1 MQRESRWCWPALL
14 AGIAMLVICCEKPTS
29 LYYNDSPAFTVEY
42 PKEWNVPR
50 ELFMGDVMSVAGPDR
65 YTSLKINISFRS
77 AYDTLADAPRTCV
90 TALQKM
96 YPESSRHKVQL
107 KKMILLQ
114 DGTRALYV
122 FVSCKLDNER
132 IFLVS
137 SNVIAFKGNRTVMVI
152 CTTLA
157 RKPYDVLQD
166 VTHSLRFTKVKVKPP
181 VKPKVIRI
189 AIMDFIPKGIPAS
202 LALDIS
208 EMIRAEMKKNRDY
221 VVIERSQMN
230 ELLKRFQQIECTNVA
245 CAIKVARLLTVQKI
259 VIGSASQLGATIAI
273 SGSMVDA
280 EKGTEERSAT
290 HVAYSR
296 RDLSNAVTH
305 FIRKLRGF

>member
-1 MQRESRWCWPALL
+1 MQSESRWCWPALL
-14 AGIAMLVICCEKPTS
+14 AGIALLVICCEKPTT
-29 LYYNDSPAFTVEY
+29 LYYNDSPAFSVEY

-65 YTSLKINISFRS
+65 YTSLKINIAFKSE
-77 AYDTLADAPRTCV
+77 YDTLADAPKACV

-107 KKMILLQ
+107 KKMILLE
-114 DGTRALYV
+114 DGTSALYV
-122 FVSCKLDNER
+122 FVSCKLDDEK

-137 SNVIAFKGNRTVMVI
+137 SNVIAFKDNRTVMVI

-157 RKPYDVLQD
+157 RKPYDILQD
-166 VTHSLRFTKVKVKPP
+166 VTHSLRFTKVKVKRP
-181 VKPKVIRI
+181 VKPKPIRI
-189 AIMDFIPKGIPAS
+189 AIMDLIPKDIPAS

-208 EMIRAEMKKNRDY
+208 EMIRAEMKKNREY

-230 ELLKRFQQIECTNVA
+230 ELLKKFQQIECTNVP
-245 CAIKVARLLTVQKI
+245 CALKVARLLTVRKI
-259 VIGSASQLGATIAI
+259 VIGSAAQLGATIAI

-296 RDLSNAVTH
+296 KDLPNAVTQ